1 MAKFTGQLNANE
13 IYASLFNMII
23 SIVVYSGNIKG
34 GYTELVDQARAD
46 GSMYGDTK
54 LYVDTDVLACHDW
67 LGDAEAPNLLAL
79 DRPADPEVQK
89 ITLDVFKQI
98 RLTTDEYL
106 SKRAWGDE
114 YAFAQFNGTLKGWI
128 RDTKKVYD
136 LTLYNSF
143 IGTKESAVQPS
154 VTVDLTGL
162 SIPSTNVEREAFQRL
177 SGQMIGEAIANLVVD
192 LKDVSRA
199 YNDYKHLKSHSG
211 DEIKVVWNSKF
222 INQIRYLDLPT
233 IFHKDSVT
241 AEINFKQYMLP
252 ARYFGNVVS
261 AAGTSDGTTH
271 RTMIERTIK
280 VNNKDVEFFPGDL
293 LPAGVSF
300 TAGSVYVQDE
310 TIVCKVLTELPPYM
324 SAFEV
329 GTSFFNQ
336 RSLTENFYLTFGHN
350 TLEYLEAKP
359 FVTMR
364 VQNPSAQQSAS
375 PSVSADPNKGK

>member
-114 YAFAQFNGTLKGWI
+114 YSFAQFNGTLKGWI

-143 IGTKESAVQPS
+143 IGTKESSVQPS
-154 VTVDLTGL
+154 VTVDLSGL
-162 SIPSTNVEREAFQRL
+162 R
-177 SGQMIGEAIANLVVD
+177 
-192 LKDVSRA
+192 
-199 YNDYKHLKSHSG
+199 
-211 DEIKVVWNSKF
+211 
-222 INQIRYLDLPT
+222 
-233 IFHKDSVT
+233 
-241 AEINFKQYMLP
+241 
-252 ARYFGNVVS
+252 
-261 AAGTSDGTTH
+261 
-271 RTMIERTIK
+271 
-280 VNNKDVEFFPGDL
+280 
-293 LPAGVSF
+293 
-300 TAGSVYVQDE
+300 
-310 TIVCKVLTELPPYM
+310 
-324 SAFEV
+324 
-329 GTSFFNQ
+329 
-336 RSLTENFYLTFGHN
+336 
-350 TLEYLEAKP
+350 
-359 FVTMR
+359 
-364 VQNPSAQQSAS
+364 
-375 PSVSADPNKGK
+375 